1 MKYQLEMTEAETLAF
16 LGLFERSLTTVLAHM
31 GGGSTSAPES
41 ARQAD
46 PILSPPSVS
55 LGGGVTAP
63 TTQSAAPEVPPKPL
77 TYADPYGD
85 MDFSSAVV
93 PPYIPPQVTYLT
105 DDGRGKRK
113 FHKFCEAWNE
123 GLGDENAPQ
132 PERSDMMRELGQD
145 ESVYFILGHV
155 QQSGGLTHAVNAWA
169 KGTHIYESL
178 EQKDAEARVNMIAG
192 SMCQVASILF
202 NELADLF
209 EFKDIFKK
217 KGAK

>member
-16 LGLFERSLTTVLAHM
+16 LSLFERSLTMMLGRLDAI
-31 GGGSTSAPES
+31 SSSATDR
-41 ARQAD
+41 AAQAD
-46 PILSPPSVS
+46 PILSPSNVS
-55 LGGGVTAP
+55 LGGGFTMH
-63 TTQSAAPEVPPKPL
+63 TTETAAPEVPSKPM

-93 PPYIPPQVTYLT
+93 PPYIPPHVTYPT

-113 FHKFCEAWNE
+113 FHKFCAAWSHN
-123 GLGDENAPQ
+123 LGDENAPQ

-145 ESVYFILGHV
+145 ESVYYILGHV
-155 QQSGGLTHAVNAWA
+155 QQAGGLTHAVDQWA

-202 NELADLF
+202 NELSDLF